1 MLMILKYIGRSERKN
16 DQEILQKDLDS
27 LKAWSDEWL
36 LKFHPN
42 KCYSITIGKKRG

>member
-1 MLMILKYIGRSERKN
+1 MSGNQRN

-36 LKFHPN
+36 WKFYPKFQISVIVLQIYN
-42 KCYSITIGKKRG
+42 WEKRG